1 MNLSWSAA
9 WALARRGLD
18 WRFKGLRLLL
28 VCLVLGTAALS
39 AIGTLTGAI
48 ERELASRG
56 REMLGAD
63 LEFTLAA
70 RAPAADE
77 LAAIAALG
85 ELSEGARMQ
94 AMAVKVGAVKVAGAN
109 SPPPTPSSEE
119 EGASGAAA
127 TPVELKAVD
136 AKWPLYGTFRL
147 ADGTIARAPEGMTA
161 WIAPGVADRLG
172 VKVGDALKVGEA
184 TLTVGGVIGAE
195 PDRLAEG
202 FSLGPTVIIGQ
213 AALEASKLVQ
223 PGSMVRS
230 KLRVKLQSAAD
241 PVALGESI
249 KERFPLAGYEV
260 RTREKASPSL
270 DRFVSRMGQFLVL
283 VALAALAIAGIGIG
297 NGVNSYLEARRS
309 SIATLKI
316 LGASSG
322 DIARIFLLQLAA
334 ASSLA
339 IAAGLVIGVS
349 VTPLLGQALQGLLPI
364 KAGFVIDYGALAIAA
379 AYGALIALT
388 FAAPPL
394 VRARSFP
401 AMALMRARVSPLAG
415 GWRGA
420 VLPVAVGFGGI
431 VALAVFTAPQK
442 LLAAG
447 FLGGAAALFLL
458 LSALGWGIQRLA
470 ARVPKPKG
478 AIARMAL
485 ANLHR
490 PGAQTSAL
498 VVALGF
504 GLSAFVLLAG
514 VQTSLDGNIAS
525 RVPNKAPD
533 YFVLDLPLTKVGDFD
548 AIVKGAAPG
557 ADIRKVPALRGSIV
571 AYGPDGAMTRV
582 ADLKE
587 LPDNA
592 WPLRGDRGLTYAD
605 ELPQGNVLT
614 AGKWWAKDHTG
625 EPLVSVDDD
634 LGKALNLK
642 LGDQIA
648 VSILGVERS
657 AKIASFRRIDW
668 ENMGLNYV
676 LVFSP
681 NAIADAPHNLVAT
694 VSLPEQE
701 KTDGVRSAILG
712 GLVKALPSSSVIEI
726 GPVLGQAREILG
738 QMGTAIL
745 AAASVAVLSGMAVL
759 AGAIAAARERKT
771 YDNVI
776 LRVLGASRR
785 QLLVLLMAEYVL
797 LGALLCALA
806 LALGSGVAW
815 AVVVLLFEFD
825 WLPDWP
831 RILSVLGAGVG
842 LVMVLAVGGSLGL
855 LRTRPAQVLRE
866 L

>member
-1 MNLSWSAA
+1 MNLGWGAA
-9 WALARRGLD
+9 WSLAQRGLD

-48 ERELASRG
+48 EGELRTRG

-63 LEFTLAA
+63 VEFTLAA
-70 RAPAADE
+70 RQPTSDE
-77 LAAIAALG
+77 RAAIAAMG
-85 ELSEGARMQ
+85 DLSEGARLQ
-94 AMAVKVGAVKVAGAN
+94 AMATVPGAE
-109 SPPPTPSSEE
+109 TR
-119 EGASGAAA
+119 A

-136 AKWPLYGTFRL
+136 AKWPLYGRFTL
-147 ADGTIARAPEGMTA
+147 ADGKSVGPPQGLSA
-161 WIAPGVADRLG
+161 WIAPGVADRLD
-172 VKVGDALKVGEA
+172 VKTGDRIQVGKAVLS
-184 TLTVGGVIGAE
+184 VGGIIGSE

-202 FSLGPTVIIGQ
+202 FSLGPTIIISK
-213 AALEASKLVQ
+213 AALDASALVQ
-223 PGSMVRS
+223 PGSMVRT
-230 KLRVKLQSAAD
+230 KLRVKLPASAD

-249 KERFPLAGYEV
+249 KAKYPLAGYEV

-297 NGVNSYLEARRS
+297 NGVNSYLEARRN

-339 IAAGLVIGVS
+339 ILAGLAVGIS
-349 VTPLLGQALQGLLPI
+349 VTPLLGQALKGLLPI
-364 KAGFVIDYGALAIAA
+364 EPGLVIDARALAIAA
-379 AYGALIALT
+379 AYGALISLT

-394 VRARSFP
+394 VRARDFP
-401 AMALMRARVSPLAG
+401 AMALMRARVNPLASQ
-415 GWRGA
+415 WRA
-420 VLPVAVGFGGI
+420 VLLPVGLGLAGI
-431 VALAVFTAPQK
+431 AALAILTAPQP

-447 FLGGAAALFLL
+447 FLGGAALLFVLL
-458 LSALGWGIQRLA
+458 TLLGKGLTALA
-470 ARVPKPKG
+470 ARIPRPKG

-504 GLSAFVLLAG
+504 GLASFVLLAG
-514 VQTSLDGNIAS
+514 VQTSLDGNIVS
-525 RVPNKAPD
+525 RVPTRAPD
-533 YFVLDLPLTKVGDFD
+533 YFVLDVPRDRMDAFD
-548 AIVKGAAPG
+548 AVVKGAAPA
-557 ADIRKVPALRGSIV
+557 ADIRTVAALRGSIV
-571 AYGPDGAMTRV
+571 AYGPPNAMTRV
-582 ADLKE
+582 ADLKQI
-587 LPDNA
+587 PDNA
-592 WPLRGDRGLTYAD
+592 WPLRGDRGLTYSDA
-605 ELPQGNVLT
+605 LPEGNVLT
-614 AGKWWAKDHTG
+614 QGAWWTPNYTG

-634 LGKALNLK
+634 LRTVLGLK
-642 LGDQIA
+642 LGDRIA

-657 AKIASFRRIDW
+657 AKIASFRQINW
-668 ENMGLNYV
+668 ENMGFNYV

-681 NAIADAPHNLVAT
+681 NAIADAPHNLAAT
-694 VSLPEQE
+694 ISLPAQA
-701 KTDGVRSAILG
+701 KTPQVRRAILA

-726 GPVLGQAREILG
+726 GPVLGQAREILS

-745 AAASVAVLSGMAVL
+745 AAASVAILAGMAVL
-759 AGAIAAARERKT
+759 AGAIAAARERKS
-771 YDNVI
+771 YDNTI

-785 QLLVLLMAEYVL
+785 QLLILLLAEYGLLSALLAGVALL
-797 LGALLCALA
+797 LGT
-806 LALGSGVAW
+806 GVAW
-815 AVVVLLFEFD
+815 GVIVLLFEFD

-831 RILSVLGAGVG
+831 RILGVLGGGVA
-842 LVMVLAVGGSLGL
+842 LVMGLAITGSVGL

>member
-1 MNLSWSAA
+1 MSLSWGAA

-48 ERELASRG
+48 ERELATRG

-70 RAPAADE
+70 RQPSAE
-77 LAAIAALG
+77 ERAAIATMG
-85 ELSEGARMQ
+85 ELSEGARLQ
-94 AMAVKVGAVKVAGAN
+94 AMARVPGDD
-109 SPPPTPSSEE
+109 TRT
-119 EGASGAAA
+119 

-136 AKWPLYGTFRL
+136 AKWPLYGRFTL
-147 ADGTIARAPEGMTA
+147 EGDKAAGAPEGLTA
-161 WIAPGVADRLG
+161 WIAPGVADRLS
-172 VKVGDALKVGEA
+172 VKIGDSLRVGEVD
-184 TLTVGGVIGAE
+184 LRVGGIIGSE

-202 FSLGPTVIIGQ
+202 FSLGPTVIVSK
-213 AALEASKLVQ
+213 AALDASKLVQ
-223 PGSMVRS
+223 PGSMVRT
-230 KLRVKLQSAAD
+230 KLRLKLPSGAD
-241 PVALGESI
+241 AVALGERI
-249 KERFPLAGYEV
+249 KTQFPLAGYEV
-260 RTREKASPSL
+260 RTRDKASPGL

-297 NGVNSYLEARRS
+297 NGVNSYLEARRG

-316 LGASSG
+316 LGASSR
-322 DIARIFLLQLAA
+322 DIARIYLLQLAA

-339 IAAGLVIGVS
+339 ILAGLVIGICI
-349 VTPLLGQALQGLLPI
+349 TPLIGKALEGLLPI
-364 KAGFVIDYGALAIAA
+364 EAGFVLDWGALTIAA

-394 VRARSFP
+394 AKAKAFP

-415 GWRGA
+415 DWRGA
-420 VLPVAVGFGGI
+420 ALLPVALGLGGI
-431 VALAVFTAPQK
+431 VALAVLTAPQK

-458 LSALGWGIQRLA
+458 LSGLGWGLQRLA
-470 ARVPKPKG
+470 AKLPRPKG

-504 GLSAFVLLAG
+504 GLAAFVLLAG
-514 VQTSLDGNIAS
+514 VQTSLDGNIAL
-525 RVPNKAPD
+525 RVPNRAPD
-533 YFVLDLPLTKVGDFD
+533 YFVLDLPQGRTIDFD
-548 AIVKGAAPG
+548 RIVRTAAPD
-557 ADIRKVPALRGSIV
+557 ATIRKVPALRGSIV
-571 AYGPDGAMTRV
+571 AYGPPNAMTRV

-587 LPDNA
+587 IPENA
-592 WPLRGDRGLTYAD
+592 WPLRGDRGLTYSD
-605 ELPQGNVLT
+605 EVPEGNVLT
-614 AGKWWAKDHTG
+614 AGQWWPKGYSG
-625 EPLVSVDDD
+625 EPLVSVDDELREA
-634 LGKALNLK
+634 LGLK
-642 LGDQIA
+642 LDDRIA

-668 ENMGLNYV
+668 ENMGFNYV

-681 NAIADAPHNLVAT
+681 NAIADAPHNLAAT
-694 VSLPEQE
+694 ISLPEGA
-701 KTDGVRSAILG
+701 KTAEVRRAILG

-726 GPVLGQAREILG
+726 GPVLGQAREILS
-738 QMGTAIL
+738 QVGTAIL
-745 AAASVAVLSGMAVL
+745 AAASVAILAGMAVL

-785 QLLVLLMAEYVL
+785 QLLVLLVAEYGL
-797 LGALLCALA
+797 LSALLAGVA
-806 LALGSGVAW
+806 LALGTGVAW
-815 AVVVLLFEFD
+815 GVIVLLFEFE
-825 WLPDWP
+825 WLPDLP
-831 RILSVLGAGVG
+831 RILGVLGAGVG
-842 LVMVLAVGGSLGL
+842 LVMVLAVAGSVGL

>member
-1 MNLSWSAA
+1 MNLGWGAA
-9 WALARRGLD
+9 WSLAQRGLD

-39 AIGTLTGAI
+39 AIGTLTGAS
-48 ERELASRG
+48 EGELRTRG

-63 LEFTLAA
+63 VEFTLAA
-70 RAPAADE
+70 RQPTSDE
-77 LAAIAALG
+77 RAAIAAMG
-85 ELSEGARMQ
+85 DLSEGARLQ
-94 AMAVKVGAVKVAGAN
+94 AMATVPGAE
-109 SPPPTPSSEE
+109 TR
-119 EGASGAAA
+119 A

-136 AKWPLYGTFRL
+136 AKWPLYGRFTL
-147 ADGTIARAPEGMTA
+147 ADGKSVGPPQGLSA
-161 WIAPGVADRLG
+161 WIAPGVADRLD
-172 VKVGDALKVGEA
+172 VKTGDRIQVGKAVLS
-184 TLTVGGVIGAE
+184 VGGIIGSE

-202 FSLGPTVIIGQ
+202 FSLGPTIIISK
-213 AALEASKLVQ
+213 AALDASALVQ
-223 PGSMVRS
+223 PGSMVRT
-230 KLRVKLQSAAD
+230 KLRVKLPASAD

-249 KERFPLAGYEV
+249 KAKYPLAGYEV

-297 NGVNSYLEARRS
+297 NGVNSYLEARRN

-339 IAAGLVIGVS
+339 ILAGLAVGIS
-349 VTPLLGQALQGLLPI
+349 VTPLLGQALKGLLPI
-364 KAGFVIDYGALAIAA
+364 EPGLVIDARALAIAA
-379 AYGALIALT
+379 AYGALISLT

-394 VRARSFP
+394 VRARDFP
-401 AMALMRARVSPLAG
+401 AMALMRARVNPLASQ
-415 GWRGA
+415 WRA
-420 VLPVAVGFGGI
+420 VLLPVGLGLAGI
-431 VALAVFTAPQK
+431 AALAILTAPQP

-447 FLGGAAALFLL
+447 FLGGAALLFVLL
-458 LSALGWGIQRLA
+458 TLLGKGLTALA
-470 ARVPKPKG
+470 ARIPRPKG

-504 GLSAFVLLAG
+504 GLASFVLLAG
-514 VQTSLDGNIAS
+514 VQTSLDGNIVS
-525 RVPNKAPD
+525 RVPTRAPD
-533 YFVLDLPLTKVGDFD
+533 YFVLDVPRDRMDAFD
-548 AIVKGAAPG
+548 AVVKGAAPA
-557 ADIRKVPALRGSIV
+557 ADIRTVAALRGSIV
-571 AYGPDGAMTRV
+571 AYGPPNAMTRV
-582 ADLKE
+582 ADLKQI
-587 LPDNA
+587 PDNA
-592 WPLRGDRGLTYAD
+592 WPLRGDRGLTYSDA
-605 ELPQGNVLT
+605 LPEGNVLT
-614 AGKWWAKDHTG
+614 QGAWWTPNYTG

-634 LGKALNLK
+634 LRTVLGLK
-642 LGDQIA
+642 LGDRIA

-657 AKIASFRRIDW
+657 AKIASFRQINW
-668 ENMGLNYV
+668 ENMGFNYV

-681 NAIADAPHNLVAT
+681 NAIADAPHNLAAT
-694 VSLPEQE
+694 ISLPAQA
-701 KTDGVRSAILG
+701 KTPQVRRAILA

-726 GPVLGQAREILG
+726 GPVLGQAREILS

-745 AAASVAVLSGMAVL
+745 AAASVAILAGMAVL
-759 AGAIAAARERKT
+759 AGAIAAARERKS
-771 YDNVI
+771 YDNTI

-785 QLLVLLMAEYVL
+785 QLLILLLAEYGLLSALLAAVALL
-797 LGALLCALA
+797 LGT
-806 LALGSGVAW
+806 GVAW
-815 AVVVLLFEFD
+815 GVIVLLFEFD

-831 RILSVLGAGVG
+831 RILGVLGGGVA
-842 LVMVLAVGGSLGL
+842 LVMGLAITGSVGL

>member
-1 MNLSWSAA
+1 MAS
-9 WALARRGLD
+9 RGLN

-48 ERELASRG
+48 ERELATRG

-70 RAPAADE
+70 REPAPDE
-77 LAAIAALG
+77 LAAIGAMG
-85 ELSEGARMQ
+85 ELSQGARLQ
-94 AMAVKVGAVKVAGAN
+94 AMAVRLGP
-109 SPPPTPSSEE
+109 PPPTPSSEE
-119 EGASGAAA
+119 EGANAA

-136 AKWPLYGTFRL
+136 AKWPIYGRFTL
-147 ADGTIARAPEGMTA
+147 DGGKQVGAPQGLTA
-161 WIAPGVADRLG
+161 LIAPGVADRLD
-172 VKVGDALKVGEA
+172 VKPGDRLQIGKAV
-184 TLTVGGVIGAE
+184 LTIGGVIGSE

-202 FSLGPTVIIGQ
+202 FALGPTVIVSQQGL
-213 AALEASKLVQ
+213 AASGLVQ
-223 PGSMVRS
+223 PGSMVRT
-230 KLRVKLQSAAD
+230 KLRVKLPASAD

-249 KERFPLAGYEV
+249 KARFPLAGYEV
-260 RTREKASPSL
+260 RTRDKASPGL

-297 NGVNSYLEARRS
+297 NGVNSYLETRRG

-322 DIARIFLLQLAA
+322 DIARIYLMQLAA
-334 ASSLA
+334 ASTLA
-339 IAAGLVIGVS
+339 IIAGLAIGVS
-349 VTPLLGQALQGLLPI
+349 VTPLLGKALQGPLPI
-364 KAGFVIDYGALAIAA
+364 EPGLVIDAGALAIAA
-379 AYGALIALT
+379 GYGALIALT

-394 VRARSFP
+394 IRARDFP
-401 AMALMRARVSPLAG
+401 AMAQMRARVSPLG
-415 GWRGA
+415 TQWRA
-420 VLPVAVGFGGI
+420 ALLPVAAGLAGI
-431 VALAVFTAPQK
+431 CALAILTAPQP

-447 FLGGAAALFLL
+447 FLGGAAALFVALTLL
-458 LSALGWGIQRLA
+458 GRGLTALA
-470 ARVPKPKG
+470 ARMPRPKG

-504 GLSAFVLLAG
+504 GLAAFVLLAG
-514 VQTSLDGNIAS
+514 VQTSLDGNIVA
-525 RVPNKAPD
+525 RVPNRAPD
-533 YFVLDLPLTKVGDFD
+533 YFVLDLPRDRVAAFD
-548 AIVKGAAPG
+548 AVVKGAAPA
-557 ADIRKVPALRGSIV
+557 ADIRTVAAMRGSIV
-571 AYGPDGAMTRV
+571 AYGPANAMTRV
-582 ADLKE
+582 ADLKQI
-587 LPDNA
+587 PDNA
-592 WPLRGDRGLTYAD
+592 WPLRGDRGLTYSD
-605 ELPQGNVLT
+605 TLPEGNSLT
-614 AGKWWAKDHTG
+614 AGQWWVKDYTG
-625 EPLVSVDDD
+625 EPLVSVDEA
-634 LGKALNLK
+634 LGEALNLK
-642 LGDQIA
+642 LGDRIA
-648 VSILGVERS
+648 VSVLGVERE

-668 ENMGLNYV
+668 ESMGFNYV

-681 NAIADAPHNLVAT
+681 NAISDAPHNLAAT
-694 VSLPEQE
+694 ISLPADA
-701 KTDGVRSAILG
+701 KTPQVRRAILA

-726 GPVLGQAREILG
+726 GPVLAQARVILS

-745 AAASVAVLSGMAVL
+745 AAASVAILAGMAVL

-785 QLLVLLMAEYVL
+785 QLLVLLLAEYGL
-797 LGALLCALA
+797 LSALLAGVALV
-806 LALGSGVAW
+806 LGSGVAW
-815 AVVVLLFEFD
+815 GVIVLLFEFD

-831 RILSVLGAGVG
+831 RILGVLGGGVA
-842 LVMVLAVGGSLGL
+842 LVMVLAVAGSVGL

>member
-1 MNLSWSAA
+1 MNLSWGAA

-48 ERELASRG
+48 ERELATRG

-70 RAPAADE
+70 RQPSPDE
-77 LAAIAALG
+77 SAAIAALG
-85 ELSEGARMQ
+85 EVSEGARLQ
-94 AMAVKVGAVKVAGAN
+94 AMARV
-109 SPPPTPSSEE
+109 PSDDTRT
-119 EGASGAAA
+119 

-136 AKWPLYGTFRL
+136 GRWPLYGQFTL
-147 ADGTIARAPEGMTA
+147 EGGKTAGAPEGMAA

-172 VKVGDALKVGEA
+172 VRVGDRLRVGEA
-184 TLTVGGVIGAE
+184 DLTVGGVIGSE

-202 FSLGPTVIIGQ
+202 FSLGPTVIVSK
-213 AALEASKLVQ
+213 AALDASKLVQ
-223 PGSMVRS
+223 PGSMVRT
-230 KLRVKLQSAAD
+230 KLRVKLPGSADA
-241 PVALGESI
+241 VALGERI
-249 KERFPLAGYEV
+249 KTQFPLAGYEV
-260 RTREKASPSL
+260 RTREKASPGL

-297 NGVNSYLEARRS
+297 NGVNSYLEARRG

-322 DIARIFLLQLAA
+322 DIARIYLLQLAA

-339 IAAGLVIGVS
+339 ILGGLAIGVS
-349 VTPLLGQALQGLLPI
+349 ITPLIGKALQGLLPI
-364 KAGFVIDYGALAIAA
+364 EAGFVLDWGALAIAA

-394 VRARSFP
+394 ARAKAFP
-401 AMALMRARVSPLAG
+401 AMALMRARVSPLSG
-415 GWRGA
+415 GWQGA
-420 VLPVAVGFGGI
+420 VLPVALGLGGI
-431 VALAVFTAPQK
+431 VALAVLTAPQK

-447 FLGGAAALFLL
+447 FLGGAAALFVL
-458 LSALGWGIQRLA
+458 LSLLGWGLQRMA
-470 ARVPKPKG
+470 AKLPRPEG

-504 GLSAFVLLAG
+504 GLAAFVLLAG
-514 VQTSLDGNIAS
+514 VQTSLDGNIAL

-533 YFVLDLPLTKVGDFD
+533 YFVLDLPQGKTTEFD
-548 AIVKGAAPG
+548 RIVKTAAPE
-557 ADIRKVPALRGSIV
+557 AVVRKVPALRGSIT
-571 AYGPDGAMTRV
+571 AYGPQSAMIRV

-587 LPDNA
+587 IPEIA
-592 WPLRGDRGLTYAD
+592 WPLRGDRGLTYSN
-605 ELPQGNVLT
+605 EVPEGNVLT
-614 AGKWWAKDHTG
+614 AGEWWPKGYSG

-634 LGKALNLK
+634 LREALGLK
-642 LGDQIA
+642 LGDRIA

-668 ENMGLNYV
+668 ENMGFNYV

-681 NAIADAPHNLVAT
+681 NAIADAPHNLAAT
-694 VSLPEQE
+694 ISLPDQS
-701 KTDGVRSAILG
+701 KTPEVRRAILG

-726 GPVLGQAREILG
+726 GPVLGQAREILS

-745 AAASVAVLSGMAVL
+745 AAASVAILAGMAVL

-785 QLLVLLMAEYVL
+785 QLLVLLLAEYGLLSALLAGVALL
-797 LGALLCALA
+797 LGT
-806 LALGSGVAW
+806 GVAW
-815 AVVVLLFEFD
+815 GVIVLLFEFD

-831 RILSVLGAGVG
+831 RILGVLGGGVA
-842 LVMVLAVGGSLGL
+842 LVMVLAVAGSVGL

>member
-1 MNLSWSAA
+1 MNLSWRAA
-9 WALARRGLD
+9 WAIARRGLD

-48 ERELASRG
+48 ERELSTRG

-70 RAPAADE
+70 REPAPDE
-77 LAAIAALG
+77 LAAIGMLG
-85 ELSEGARMQ
+85 ELSQGARLQ
-94 AMAVKVGAVKVAGAN
+94 AMAVKVA
-109 SPPPTPSSEE
+109 PSTSQT
-119 EGASGAAA
+119 A

-136 AKWPLYGTFRL
+136 DRWPLYGQFELEGGRT
-147 ADGTIARAPEGMTA
+147 AGAPQGMAA
-161 WIAPGVADRLG
+161 WIAPGVADRLD
-172 VKVGDALKVGEA
+172 VKVGDRLRVGEA
-184 TLTVGGVIGAE
+184 VLSVAGIIGKE

-202 FSLGPTVIIGQ
+202 FSLGPTVIVSK
-213 AALEASKLVQ
+213 AALDASRLVQ
-223 PGSMVRS
+223 PGSMVRT
-230 KLRVKLQSAAD
+230 KLRLKLPAGAD
-241 PVALGESI
+241 AVALGESI
-249 KERFPLAGYEV
+249 KARFPLAGYEV
-260 RTREKASPSL
+260 RTREKASPGL

-297 NGVNSYLEARRS
+297 NGVNSYLEARRG

-322 DIARIFLLQLAA
+322 DIARIYLLQLAA

-339 IAAGLVIGVS
+339 ILAGLAVGVS
-349 VTPLLGQALQGLLPI
+349 VTPLLGKALEGLLPI
-364 KAGFVIDYGALAIAA
+364 EAGFVLDWGALAIAA

-394 VRARSFP
+394 ARARAFP
-401 AMALMRARVSPLAG
+401 AMALMRARVSPLSG

-420 VLPVAVGFGGI
+420 VLPVALGLGGI
-431 VALAVFTAPQK
+431 AALAVLTAPQK

-447 FLGGAAALFLL
+447 FLGGAAGLFLL
-458 LSALGWGIQRLA
+458 LSALGWGLTRGA
-470 ARVPKPKG
+470 ARIPRPRG

-485 ANLHR
+485 ANLYR

-504 GLSAFVLLAG
+504 GLAAFVLLAG
-514 VQTSLDGNIAS
+514 VQTSLDGNIAR
-525 RVPNKAPD
+525 RVPNRAPD
-533 YFVLDLPLTKVGDFD
+533 YFVLDLPQDKVGAFEGV
-548 AIVKGAAPG
+548 VKEAAPG
-557 ADIRKVPALRGSIV
+557 AVLRMVPALRGTIV
-571 AYGPDGAMTRV
+571 AYGAENAMTRV

-587 LPDNA
+587 IPDNA
-592 WPLRGDRGLTYAD
+592 WPLRGDRGLTYSS
-605 ELPQGNVLT
+605 EVPEGNVLT
-614 AGKWWAKDHTG
+614 EGAWWPTDYAG

-634 LGKALNLK
+634 LREALGLK
-642 LGDQIA
+642 LGDRIA
-648 VSILGVERS
+648 VSVLGVERS
-657 AKIASFRRIDW
+657 ARIASFRRIDW
-668 ENMGLNYV
+668 DSMGFNYV

-681 NAIADAPHNLVAT
+681 NTLADAPHNLAAT
-694 VSLPEQE
+694 ISLPGQS
-701 KTDGVRSAILG
+701 KTAGVRRAILG

-726 GPVLGQAREILG
+726 GPVLGQAREILS

-745 AAASVAVLSGMAVL
+745 AAASVAILAGMAVL
-759 AGAIAAARERKT
+759 TGAIAAARERKT

-785 QLLVLLMAEYVL
+785 QLLVLLVAEYGL
-797 LGALLCALA
+797 LSALLAGVALV
-806 LALGSGVAW
+806 LGTGVAW
-815 AVVVLLFEFD
+815 GVIVWLFEFD
-825 WLPDWP
+825 WLPDWT
-831 RILSVLGAGVG
+831 RILGVLAAGVA
-842 LVMVLAVGGSLGL
+842 LVMVLAVAGSIGL

>member
-1 MNLSWSAA
+1 MRLSWGAA
-9 WALARRGLD
+9 WRLARRGLD

-48 ERELASRG
+48 ERELATRG

-70 RAPAADE
+70 RAPSAE
-77 LAAIAALG
+77 ERAAIAALG
-85 ELSEGARMQ
+85 DVSEGARLQ
-94 AMAVKVGAVKVAGAN
+94 AMARIPGQE
-109 SPPPTPSSEE
+109 TRT
-119 EGASGAAA
+119 

-136 AKWPLYGTFRL
+136 ARWPLYGRFTL
-147 ADGTIARAPEGMTA
+147 EGGQVAAAPQGMTA

-172 VKVGDALKVGEA
+172 VKTGERLQVGEA
-184 TLTVGGVIGAE
+184 MLTVGGVIGSE

-202 FSLGPTVIIGQ
+202 FSLGPTIIISK
-213 AALEASKLVQ
+213 AALEASRLVQ

-230 KLRVKLQSAAD
+230 KLRVKLPAAAD
-241 PVALGESI
+241 AVAIGEGI
-249 KERFPLAGYEV
+249 KARFPLAGYEV
-260 RTREKASPSL
+260 RTRDKASPGL

-297 NGVNSYLEARRS
+297 NGVNSYLEARRG

-316 LGASSG
+316 LGAQSG
-322 DIARIFLLQLAA
+322 DIARIYLLQLAA
-334 ASSLA
+334 ASTLA
-339 IAAGLVIGVS
+339 ILAGLAIGVG
-349 VTPLLGQALQGLLPI
+349 VTPLLGRALQGLLPI
-364 KAGFVIDYGALAIAA
+364 EAGFVLDLGALAIAA

-394 VRARSFP
+394 VRARDFP
-401 AMALMRARVSPLAG
+401 AMALMRARVSPLVG
-415 GWRGA
+415 GWRA
-420 VLPVAVGFGGI
+420 AALPVGLGLGGI
-431 VALAVFTAPQK
+431 VALAVLTAPQK

-447 FLGGAAALFLL
+447 FLGGAAALFVL
-458 LSALGWGIQRLA
+458 LSALGRGVQHLASRLP
-470 ARVPKPKG
+470 RPRG

-514 VQTSLDGNIAS
+514 VQTSLDGNIAQ
-525 RVPNKAPD
+525 RVPNRAPD
-533 YFVLDLPLTKVGDFD
+533 YFVLDLPRDRAGAFD
-548 AIVKGAAPG
+548 RIVTAAAPG
-557 ADIRKVPALRGSIV
+557 AELRKVPALRGSIV
-571 AYGPDGAMTRV
+571 AYGPESAMTRV

-587 LPDNA
+587 IPENA
-592 WPLRGDRGLTYAD
+592 WPLRGDRGLTYASQVPD
-605 ELPQGNVLT
+605 GNVLT
-614 AGKWWAKDHTG
+614 QGEWWPADYAG
-625 EPLVSVDDD
+625 EPLVSVDDE
-634 LGKALNLK
+634 LGKALDLR
-642 LGDQIA
+642 LGDRIA

-657 AKIASFRRIDW
+657 ARIASFRRIDW
-668 ENMGLNYV
+668 ENMGFNYV

-681 NAIADAPHNLVAT
+681 NAIADAPHNLAAT
-694 VSLPEQE
+694 ISLPEAE
-701 KTDGVRSAILG
+701 KTPQVRRAILG

-726 GPVLGQAREILG
+726 GPVLGQARDILS
-738 QMGTAIL
+738 QMGAAIL

-797 LGALLCALA
+797 LGAFLCILA
-806 LALGSGVAW
+806 LTLGSAVAW
-815 AVVVLLFEFD
+815 AVVVWLFEFD
-825 WLPDWP
+825 WLPAWP
-831 RILSVLGAGVG
+831 RIIGVLAAGIG
-842 LVMVLAVGGSLGL
+842 LVMALAVGGSLGL

>member
-1 MNLSWSAA
+1 MNLSWRGA

-48 ERELASRG
+48 ERELATRG

-70 RAPAADE
+70 RQPSTDE
-77 LAAIAALG
+77 RARIAAMG
-85 ELSEGARMQ
+85 DLSEGARLQ
-94 AMAVKVGAVKVAGAN
+94 AMATVPGAEAR
-109 SPPPTPSSEE
+109 
-119 EGASGAAA
+119 A

-136 AKWPLYGTFRL
+136 DKWPLYGRFTL
-147 ADGTIARAPEGMTA
+147 EGGKAAGAPQGLTA
-161 WIAPGVADRLG
+161 WIAPGVADRLD
-172 VKVGDALKVGEA
+172 VQVGDRLQVGKAL
-184 TLTVGGVIGAE
+184 LRVGGVIGRE
-195 PDRLAEG
+195 PDRMAEG
-202 FSLGPTVIIGQ
+202 FSLGPTVIVSRE
-213 AALEASKLVQ
+213 ALDASALVQ
-223 PGSMVRS
+223 PGSMVRT
-230 KLRVKLQSAAD
+230 KLRVKLPAGAD
-241 PVALGESI
+241 PVTLGDAV
-249 KERFPLAGYEV
+249 KAQFPLAGYEV
-260 RTREKASPSL
+260 RTRDKASPGL

-297 NGVNSYLEARRS
+297 NGVSSYLEARRG

-322 DIARIFLLQLAA
+322 DIARIYLMQLAA

-339 IAAGLVIGVS
+339 ILGGLIVGVS
-349 VTPLLGQALQGLLPI
+349 VTPLLGKALQGLLPI
-364 KAGFVIDYGALAIAA
+364 EPGLVIDARALAIAA

-394 VRARSFP
+394 VRARDFP
-401 AMALMRARVSPLAG
+401 AMALMRARVSPLGSA
-415 GWRGA
+415 WRA
-420 VLPVAVGFGGI
+420 ALLPVGLGLTGI
-431 VALAVFTAPQK
+431 AALAILTAPQP

-458 LSALGWGIQRLA
+458 LTGLGRGLTAVA
-470 ARVPKPKG
+470 AHVPRPKG

-504 GLSAFVLLAG
+504 GLAAFVLLAG
-514 VQTSLDGNIAS
+514 VQTSLDGNILR
-525 RVPNKAPD
+525 RVPTRAPD
-533 YFVLDLPLTKVGDFD
+533 YFVLDLPRDRVAAFEQV
-548 AIVKGAAPG
+548 VKTAAPA
-557 ADIRKVPALRGSIV
+557 ADLRTVPSLRGSIV
-571 AYGPDGAMTRV
+571 AYGPEGSMTRV

-587 LPDNA
+587 IPDNA

-605 ELPQGNVLT
+605 ALPEGNVLT
-614 AGKWWAKDHTG
+614 AGAWWAAGYAG
-625 EPLVSVDDD
+625 EPLVSVDED
-634 LGKALNLK
+634 LREALGLK
-642 LGDQIA
+642 LGDMIG
-648 VSILGVERS
+648 VSILGVERT
-657 AKIASFRRIDW
+657 ARIASFRRIDW
-668 ENMGLNYV
+668 DSMGFNYV

-681 NAIADAPHNLVAT
+681 NAIADAPHNLAAT
-694 VSLPEQE
+694 IGLPADA
-701 KTDGVRSAILG
+701 KTPQVRRAILS

-726 GPVLGQAREILG
+726 GPVLGQAREILS
-738 QMGTAIL
+738 QMGAAIL
-745 AAASVAVLSGMAVL
+745 AAASVAILAGMAVL

-785 QLLVLLMAEYVL
+785 QLLVLLLAEY
-797 LGALLCALA
+797 GLLCAL
-806 LALGSGVAW
+806 LAGVALLLGTGVAYGVIVW
-815 AVVVLLFEFD
+815 LFEFD

-831 RILSVLGAGVG
+831 RILSVLGGGVA
-842 LVMVLAVGGSLGL
+842 LVMVLAVAGSVGL

>member
-1 MNLSWSAA
+1 MNLSWAAA
-9 WALARRGLD
+9 WGLARRGLD

-48 ERELASRG
+48 ERELQTRG

-70 RAPAADE
+70 RQPSADE
-77 LAAIAALG
+77 RASIAAMG
-85 ELSEGARMQ
+85 DLSEGARLQ
-94 AMAVKVGAVKVAGAN
+94 AMATALGA
-109 SPPPTPSSEE
+109 EDR
-119 EGASGAAA
+119 A

-136 AKWPLYGTFRL
+136 GKWPLYGTFTL
-147 ADGTIARAPEGMTA
+147 ANGKAAGPPQGLSA
-161 WIAPGVADRLG
+161 WIAPGVADRLDVKIG
-172 VKVGDALKVGEA
+172 DRIKVGKAV
-184 TLTVGGVIGAE
+184 LTIGGVIGAE

-202 FSLGPTVIIGQ
+202 FSLGPTIIISK
-213 AALEASKLVQ
+213 AALDASALVQ
-223 PGSMVRS
+223 PGSMVRT
-230 KLRVKLQSAAD
+230 KLRVKLPAAAN

-249 KERFPLAGYEV
+249 KAKFPLAGYEV

-297 NGVNSYLEARRS
+297 NGVNSYLEARRN

-322 DIARIFLLQLAA
+322 DIARIYLMQLAA

-339 IAAGLVIGVS
+339 ILAGLAVGIS
-349 VTPLLGQALQGLLPI
+349 VTPLLGKALQGLLPI
-364 KAGFVIDYGALAIAA
+364 EPGLVIDARALAIAA
-379 AYGALIALT
+379 AYGALISLT

-394 VRARSFP
+394 VRARDFP
-401 AMALMRARVSPLAG
+401 AMALMRARVNPLASQ
-415 GWRGA
+415 WRA
-420 VLPVAVGFGGI
+420 VVMPVGLGLAGI
-431 VALAVFTAPQK
+431 AALAIFTAAQP

-447 FLGGAAALFLL
+447 FLGGAAALFILL
-458 LSALGWGIQRLA
+458 TLLGRGLTALA
-470 ARVPKPKG
+470 ARLPRPRS

-490 PGAQTSAL
+490 PGAQTSAM

-504 GLSAFVLLAG
+504 GLAAFVLLAG
-514 VQTSLDGNIAS
+514 VQTSLDGNIVR
-525 RVPNKAPD
+525 RVPTRAPD
-533 YFVLDLPLTKVGDFD
+533 YFVLDVPRDRMD
-548 AIVKGAAPG
+548 AFNAVVRRAAPS
-557 ADIRKVPALRGSIV
+557 AQVRTVPALRGSIV
-571 AYGPDGAMTRV
+571 AYGPKGAMTRV

-587 LPDNA
+587 IPENA

-605 ELPQGNVLT
+605 TVPEGNVLT
-614 AGKWWAKDHTG
+614 AGAWWAQNHSG

-634 LGKALNLK
+634 LREALKLN

-648 VSILGVERS
+648 VSILGVERT
-657 AKIASFRRIDW
+657 ATIASFRRIDW
-668 ENMGLNYV
+668 ENMGFNYV

-681 NAIADAPHNLVAT
+681 NAIADAPHNLAAT
-694 VSLPEQE
+694 VSLPSDV
-701 KTDGVRSAILG
+701 KTPQVRRAILS

-726 GPVLGQAREILG
+726 GPVLSQAREILS

-745 AAASVAVLSGMAVL
+745 AAASVAILAGMAVL

-771 YDNVI
+771 YDNTI

-785 QLLVLLMAEYVL
+785 QLLVLLLAEYGLLSALLAGVALL
-797 LGALLCALA
+797 LGT
-806 LALGSGVAW
+806 GVAW
-815 AVVVLLFEFD
+815 GVIVLLFEFD

-831 RILSVLGAGVG
+831 RILSVLGGGVA
-842 LVMVLAVGGSLGL
+842 LVLVLAVTGSIGL

>member
-1 MNLSWSAA
+1 MNLGWGAA
-9 WALARRGLD
+9 WGLAKRGLD

-48 ERELASRG
+48 EGELRTRG

-63 LEFTLAA
+63 VEFTLAA
-70 RAPAADE
+70 RQPTSDE
-77 LAAIAALG
+77 RAAIAAMG
-85 ELSEGARMQ
+85 DLSEGARLQ
-94 AMAVKVGAVKVAGAN
+94 AMATVPGAE
-109 SPPPTPSSEE
+109 TR
-119 EGASGAAA
+119 A

-136 AKWPLYGTFRL
+136 AKWPLYGRFTL
-147 ADGTIARAPEGMTA
+147 ADGKSVGPPQGLSA
-161 WIAPGVADRLG
+161 WIAPGVADRLD
-172 VKVGDALKVGEA
+172 VKTGDRIQVGKAVLS
-184 TLTVGGVIGAE
+184 VGGIIGSE

-202 FSLGPTVIIGQ
+202 FSLGPTIIISK
-213 AALEASKLVQ
+213 AALDASALVQ
-223 PGSMVRS
+223 PGSMVRT
-230 KLRVKLQSAAD
+230 KLRVKLPVSAD

-249 KERFPLAGYEV
+249 KAKYPLAGYEV

-297 NGVNSYLEARRS
+297 NGVNSYLEARRN

-334 ASSLA
+334 ASALA
-339 IAAGLVIGVS
+339 ILAGLAVGIS
-349 VTPLLGQALQGLLPI
+349 VTPLLGQALKGLLPI
-364 KAGFVIDYGALAIAA
+364 EPGLVIDARALAIAA
-379 AYGALIALT
+379 AYGALISLT

-394 VRARSFP
+394 VRARDFP
-401 AMALMRARVSPLAG
+401 AMALMRARVNPLASQ
-415 GWRGA
+415 WRA
-420 VLPVAVGFGGI
+420 VLLPVGLGLAGI
-431 VALAVFTAPQK
+431 AALAILTAPQP

-447 FLGGAAALFLL
+447 FLGGAALLFVLLTLLGKGLTALA
-458 LSALGWGIQRLA
+458 SRMP
-470 ARVPKPKG
+470 RPKG

-504 GLSAFVLLAG
+504 GLASFVLLAG
-514 VQTSLDGNIAS
+514 VQTSLDGNIVS
-525 RVPNKAPD
+525 RVPTRAPD
-533 YFVLDLPLTKVGDFD
+533 YFVLDVPRDRMD
-548 AIVKGAAPG
+548 AFEAVVKGAAPA
-557 ADIRKVPALRGSIV
+557 ADIRTVAALRGSIV
-571 AYGPDGAMTRV
+571 AYGPANAMTRV
-582 ADLKE
+582 ADLKQI
-587 LPDNA
+587 PDNA
-592 WPLRGDRGLTYAD
+592 WPLRGDRGLTYSDA
-605 ELPQGNVLT
+605 LPEGNVLT
-614 AGKWWAKDHTG
+614 QGTWWTQNYTG

-634 LGKALNLK
+634 LREVLGLK
-642 LGDQIA
+642 LGDRIA

-657 AKIASFRRIDW
+657 AKIASFRQINW
-668 ENMGLNYV
+668 ENMGFNYV

-681 NAIADAPHNLVAT
+681 NAITDAPHNLAAT
-694 VSLPEQE
+694 ISLPAQA
-701 KTDGVRSAILG
+701 KSPQVRRAILS
-712 GLVKALPSSSVIEI
+712 GLVKALPSSSVVEI
-726 GPVLGQAREILG
+726 GPVLGQARAILA

-745 AAASVAVLSGMAVL
+745 AAASVAILAGMAVL

-771 YDNVI
+771 YDNTI

-785 QLLVLLMAEYVL
+785 QLLILLLAEYGLLSALLAGVALL
-797 LGALLCALA
+797 LGT
-806 LALGSGVAW
+806 GVAW
-815 AVVVLLFEFD
+815 GVIVLLFEFD

-831 RILSVLGAGVG
+831 RILGVLGGGVA
-842 LVMVLAVGGSLGL
+842 LVMGLAITGSVGL

>member
-1 MNLSWSAA
+1 MNLGWGAA
-9 WALARRGLD
+9 WGLAKRGLD

-48 ERELASRG
+48 EGELRTRG

-63 LEFTLAA
+63 VEFTLAA
-70 RAPAADE
+70 RQPTSDE
-77 LAAIAALG
+77 RAAIAAMG
-85 ELSEGARMQ
+85 DLSEGARLQ
-94 AMAVKVGAVKVAGAN
+94 AMATVPGAE
-109 SPPPTPSSEE
+109 TR
-119 EGASGAAA
+119 A

-136 AKWPLYGTFRL
+136 AKWPLYGRFTL
-147 ADGTIARAPEGMTA
+147 ADGQSVGPPQGLSA
-161 WIAPGVADRLG
+161 WIAPGVADRLD
-172 VKVGDALKVGEA
+172 VKTGDRIQVGKAVLS
-184 TLTVGGVIGAE
+184 VGGIIGSE

-202 FSLGPTVIIGQ
+202 FSLGPTIIISK
-213 AALEASKLVQ
+213 AALDASALVQ
-223 PGSMVRS
+223 PGSMIRT
-230 KLRVKLQSAAD
+230 KLRVKLPVSAD

-249 KERFPLAGYEV
+249 KAKYPLAGYEV

-297 NGVNSYLEARRS
+297 NGVNSYLEARRN

-339 IAAGLVIGVS
+339 ILAGLAVGIS
-349 VTPLLGQALQGLLPI
+349 VTPLLGKALQGLLPI
-364 KAGFVIDYGALAIAA
+364 KPGLVIDARALAIAA
-379 AYGALIALT
+379 AYGALISLT

-394 VRARSFP
+394 VRARDFP
-401 AMALMRARVSPLAG
+401 AMALMRARVNPLASQ
-415 GWRGA
+415 WRA
-420 VLPVAVGFGGI
+420 VLLPVGLGLAGI
-431 VALAVFTAPQK
+431 AALAILTAPQP

-447 FLGGAAALFLL
+447 FLGGAALLFALLTLL
-458 LSALGWGIQRLA
+458 GKGLTALA
-470 ARVPKPKG
+470 ARMPRPKG

-504 GLSAFVLLAG
+504 GLASFVLLAG
-514 VQTSLDGNIAS
+514 VQTSLDGNIVS
-525 RVPNKAPD
+525 RVPTRAPD
-533 YFVLDLPLTKVGDFD
+533 YFVLDVPRDRMVAFD
-548 AIVKGAAPG
+548 AVVKGAAPQ
-557 ADIRKVPALRGSIV
+557 ADIRTVAALRGSIV
-571 AYGPDGAMTRV
+571 AYGSANAMTRV
-582 ADLKE
+582 SDLKQI
-587 LPDNA
+587 PDNA
-592 WPLRGDRGLTYAD
+592 WPLRGDRGLTYSD
-605 ELPQGNVLT
+605 GLPEGNVLT
-614 AGKWWAKDHTG
+614 QGTWWTPNYTG

-634 LGKALNLK
+634 LRTVLGLK
-642 LGDQIA
+642 LGDRIA

-657 AKIASFRRIDW
+657 AKIASFRQINW
-668 ENMGLNYV
+668 ENMGFNYV

-681 NAIADAPHNLVAT
+681 NAIADAPHNLAAT
-694 VSLPEQE
+694 ISLPAQA
-701 KTDGVRSAILG
+701 KTPQVRRAILA

-726 GPVLGQAREILG
+726 GPVLGQAREILS

-745 AAASVAVLSGMAVL
+745 AAASVAILAGMAVL

-771 YDNVI
+771 YDNTI

-785 QLLVLLMAEYVL
+785 QLLILLLAEYGLLSALLAGVALL
-797 LGALLCALA
+797 LGT
-806 LALGSGVAW
+806 GVAW
-815 AVVVLLFEFD
+815 GVIVLLFEFD

-831 RILSVLGAGVG
+831 RILGVLGGGVA
-842 LVMVLAVGGSLGL
+842 LVMGLAIAGSVGL

>member
-1 MNLSWSAA
+1 MNLGWGAA
-9 WALARRGLD
+9 WSLAQRGLD

-48 ERELASRG
+48 EGELRTRG

-63 LEFTLAA
+63 VEFTLAA
-70 RAPAADE
+70 RQPTSDE
-77 LAAIAALG
+77 RAAIAAMG
-85 ELSEGARMQ
+85 DLSEGARLQ
-94 AMAVKVGAVKVAGAN
+94 AMATVPGAE
-109 SPPPTPSSEE
+109 TR
-119 EGASGAAA
+119 A

-136 AKWPLYGTFRL
+136 AKWPLYGRFTL
-147 ADGTIARAPEGMTA
+147 ADGKSVGPPQGLSA
-161 WIAPGVADRLG
+161 WIAPGVADRLD
-172 VKVGDALKVGEA
+172 VKTGDRIQVGKAVLS
-184 TLTVGGVIGAE
+184 VGGIIGSE

-202 FSLGPTVIIGQ
+202 FSLGPTIIISK
-213 AALEASKLVQ
+213 AALDASALVQ
-223 PGSMVRS
+223 PGSMVRT
-230 KLRVKLQSAAD
+230 KLRVKLPASAD

-249 KERFPLAGYEV
+249 KAKYPLAGYEV

-297 NGVNSYLEARRS
+297 NGVNSYLEARRN

-339 IAAGLVIGVS
+339 ILAGLAVGIS
-349 VTPLLGQALQGLLPI
+349 VTPLLGQALKGLLPI
-364 KAGFVIDYGALAIAA
+364 EPGLVIDARALAIAA
-379 AYGALIALT
+379 AYGALISLT

-394 VRARSFP
+394 VRARDFP
-401 AMALMRARVSPLAG
+401 AMALMRARVNPLASQ
-415 GWRGA
+415 WRA
-420 VLPVAVGFGGI
+420 VLLPVGLGLAGI
-431 VALAVFTAPQK
+431 AALAILTAPQP

-447 FLGGAAALFLL
+447 FLGGAALLFVLL
-458 LSALGWGIQRLA
+458 TLLGKGLTALA
-470 ARVPKPKG
+470 ARIPRPKG

-504 GLSAFVLLAG
+504 GLASFVLLAG
-514 VQTSLDGNIAS
+514 VQTSLDGNIVS
-525 RVPNKAPD
+525 RVPTRAPD
-533 YFVLDLPLTKVGDFD
+533 YFVLDVPRDRMDAFD
-548 AIVKGAAPG
+548 AVVKGAAPA
-557 ADIRKVPALRGSIV
+557 ADIRTVAALRGSIV
-571 AYGPDGAMTRV
+571 AYGPPNAMTRV
-582 ADLKE
+582 ADLKQI
-587 LPDNA
+587 PDNA
-592 WPLRGDRGLTYAD
+592 WPLRGDRGLTYSDA
-605 ELPQGNVLT
+605 LPEGNVLT
-614 AGKWWAKDHTG
+614 QGAWWTPNYTG

-634 LGKALNLK
+634 LRTVLGLK
-642 LGDQIA
+642 LGDRIA

-657 AKIASFRRIDW
+657 AKIASFRQINW
-668 ENMGLNYV
+668 ENMGFNYV

-681 NAIADAPHNLVAT
+681 NAIADAPHNLAAT
-694 VSLPEQE
+694 ISLPAQA
-701 KTDGVRSAILG
+701 KTPQVRRAILA

-726 GPVLGQAREILG
+726 GPVLGQAREILS

-745 AAASVAVLSGMAVL
+745 AAASVAILAGMAVL
-759 AGAIAAARERKT
+759 AGAIAAARERKS
-771 YDNVI
+771 YDNTI

-785 QLLVLLMAEYVL
+785 QLLILLLAEYGLLSALLAGVALL
-797 LGALLCALA
+797 LGT
-806 LALGSGVAW
+806 GVAW
-815 AVVVLLFEFD
+815 GVIVLLFEFD

-831 RILSVLGAGVG
+831 RVLMVLGAGVV
-842 LVMVLAVGGSLGL
+842 LVIAVALAGSLPL
-855 LRTRPAQVLRE
+855 LRAKPAQALRE

>member
-1 MNLSWSAA
+1 MNLGWGAA
-9 WALARRGLD
+9 WGLAKRGLD

-48 ERELASRG
+48 EGELRTRG

-63 LEFTLAA
+63 VEFTLAA
-70 RAPAADE
+70 RQPTSDE
-77 LAAIAALG
+77 RAAIAAMG
-85 ELSEGARMQ
+85 DLSEGARLQ
-94 AMAVKVGAVKVAGAN
+94 AMATVPGAE
-109 SPPPTPSSEE
+109 TR
-119 EGASGAAA
+119 A

-136 AKWPLYGTFRL
+136 AKWPLYGRFTL
-147 ADGTIARAPEGMTA
+147 ADGQSVGPPQGLSA
-161 WIAPGVADRLG
+161 WIAPGVADRLD
-172 VKVGDALKVGEA
+172 VKTGDRIQVGKAVLS
-184 TLTVGGVIGAE
+184 VGGIIGSE

-202 FSLGPTVIIGQ
+202 FSLGPTIIISK
-213 AALEASKLVQ
+213 AALDASALVQ
-223 PGSMVRS
+223 PGSMIRT
-230 KLRVKLQSAAD
+230 KLRVKLPVSAD

-249 KERFPLAGYEV
+249 KAKYPLAGYEV

-297 NGVNSYLEARRS
+297 NGVNSYLEARRN

-339 IAAGLVIGVS
+339 ILAGLAVGIS
-349 VTPLLGQALQGLLPI
+349 VTPLLGKALQGLLPI
-364 KAGFVIDYGALAIAA
+364 KPGLVIDARALAIAA
-379 AYGALIALT
+379 AYGALISLT

-394 VRARSFP
+394 VRARDFP
-401 AMALMRARVSPLAG
+401 AMALMRARVNPLASQ
-415 GWRGA
+415 WRA
-420 VLPVAVGFGGI
+420 VLLPVGLGLAGI
-431 VALAVFTAPQK
+431 AALAILTAPQP

-447 FLGGAAALFLL
+447 FLGGAALLFALLTLL
-458 LSALGWGIQRLA
+458 GKGLTALA
-470 ARVPKPKG
+470 ARMPRPKG

-504 GLSAFVLLAG
+504 GLASFVLLAG
-514 VQTSLDGNIAS
+514 VQTSLDGNIVS
-525 RVPNKAPD
+525 RVPTRAPD
-533 YFVLDLPLTKVGDFD
+533 YFVLDVPRDRMVAFD
-548 AIVKGAAPG
+548 AVVKGAAPQ
-557 ADIRKVPALRGSIV
+557 ADIRTVAALRGSIV
-571 AYGPDGAMTRV
+571 AYGSANAMTRV
-582 ADLKE
+582 SDLKQI
-587 LPDNA
+587 PDNA
-592 WPLRGDRGLTYAD
+592 WPLRGDRGLTYSD
-605 ELPQGNVLT
+605 GLPEGNVLT
-614 AGKWWAKDHTG
+614 QGTWWTPNYTG

-634 LGKALNLK
+634 LRTVLGLK
-642 LGDQIA
+642 LGDRIA

-657 AKIASFRRIDW
+657 AKIASFRQINW
-668 ENMGLNYV
+668 ENMGFNYV

-681 NAIADAPHNLVAT
+681 NAIADAPHNLAAT
-694 VSLPEQE
+694 ISLPAQA
-701 KTDGVRSAILG
+701 KTPQVRRAILS

-726 GPVLGQAREILG
+726 GPVLGQARAILS

-745 AAASVAVLSGMAVL
+745 AAASVAILAGMAVL

-771 YDNVI
+771 YDNTI

-785 QLLVLLMAEYVL
+785 QLLILLLAEYGLLSALLAGVALL
-797 LGALLCALA
+797 LGT
-806 LALGSGVAW
+806 GVAW
-815 AVVVLLFEFD
+815 GVIVLLFEFD

-831 RILSVLGAGVG
+831 RILGVLGGGVA
-842 LVMVLAVGGSLGL
+842 LVMGLAITGSVGL